1 MSNGV
6 FEATAWLDIGILSL
20 LFGQKTYL
28 YFINLG

>member
-20 LFGQKTYL
+20 LFGAE
-28 YFINLG
+28 NLPLFY